1 MYTFA
6 TTLITGVF
14 SMAFSKNVVEPKIS
28 TDSLSS
34 FYDLKFSDINGDT
47 IDLNQFKGK
56 KVMVVNVASRCGYTS
71 QYKDLQA
78 LYESYSDKIEIIA
91 FPCNDFGGQEPGSNA
106 QISEFCSVNYGVKFP
121 VMDKVNIK
129 KGKVHSIYKWLT
141 DPNLNGWNSN
151 SPSWNFGKYLIDEK
165 GNLLKYYP
173 SSVSPTSDKIISQ
186 L

>member
-1 MYTFA
+1 MKKLLKTFILFMFIGN
-6 TTLITGVF
+6 LIMTQSNDSNHSIYDISLNKLNG
-14 SMAFSKNVVEPKIS
+14 EPF
-28 TDSLSS
+28 SLSDS
-34 FYDLKFSDINGDT
+34 
-47 IDLNQFKGK
+47 KGK
-56 KVMVVNVASRCGYTS
+56 KILIVNVASKCGYTS
-71 QYKDLQA
+71 QYRDLQA
-78 LYESYSDKIEIIA
+78 LYESYSDKIEVIA

-106 QISEFCSVNYGVKFP
+106 QISEFCSINYGVKFP
-121 VMDKVNIK
+121 IMDKVNIK

-141 DPNLNGWNSN
+141 DPNLNGWNST